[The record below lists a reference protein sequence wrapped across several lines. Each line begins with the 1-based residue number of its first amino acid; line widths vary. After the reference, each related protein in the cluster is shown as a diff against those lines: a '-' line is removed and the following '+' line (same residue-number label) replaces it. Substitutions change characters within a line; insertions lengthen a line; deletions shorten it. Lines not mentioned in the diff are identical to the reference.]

1 MFEIK
6 TLQNGI
12 KVILYEMEYVSS
24 VSIGFF
30 VKIGTVNEINYNNGI
45 SHMIEHMLF
54 RGTSKRSSFDIV
66 NSIDNIGSEINAY
79 TSKECTGIHTHV
91 LSDDVVLPIEIISDM
106 IMNSLFKSSEIEKEK
121 DIIVEEIRSYE
132 DDSEELSYD
141 LICKLI
147 YKNTPLAWPILGTIE
162 SVNLIS
168 REEII
173 KYYNEFYTKDN
184 IIISIAGK
192 FCTNEIVNLLNNT
205 IGKFENENN
214 NNLSFESKDIL
225 KAGFNFKYKNIEQIQ
240 LDFAFWG
247 PSETHELLY
256 ATYIIDNIL
265 AGSMSSRLFQK
276 LREDLGLVYSIYSQ
290 VNTYK
295 SIGDLMISISVN
307 PENIRKVANIII
319 NELEKIKTEGI
330 SEKEFINSKKYL
342 IGNIILNSESTNSYM
357 SIFAKELIL
366 ANKIKTID
374 DIVKC
379 IKNTTLDDINK
390 VIKIIFKSNIAVSAV
405 GKTDKNTIM
414 EIYNNINNLTEV

>member
-1 MFEIK
+1 MVEIK

-30 VKIGTVNEINYNNGI
+30 IKTGTVNEVNYSNGI

-54 RGTSKRSSFDIV
+54 RGTSNRSSFDIV
-66 NSIDNIGSEINAY
+66 NSIDNIGAELNAY

-91 LSDDVVLPIEIISDM
+91 LSDDVVLPIKIISDM
-106 IMNSLFKSSEIEKEK
+106 IMNSSFNSNEIEKEK
-121 DIIVEEIRSYE
+121 DIIIEEIRSYE

-147 YKNTPLAWPILGTIE
+147 YKDTPIEWPILGTIE
-162 SVNLIS
+162 SVNSIT

-173 KYYNEFYTKDN
+173 KYFNEFYTKDN

-192 FCTNEIVNLLNNT
+192 FCTNEIVDLLNNT
-205 IGKFENENN
+205 IGKFENNN
-214 NNLSFESKDIL
+214 KNDVSL
-225 KAGFNFKYKNIEQIQ
+225 KSIDMLQTGYNFKYKDIEQIQ

-247 PSETHELLY
+247 PNETHELLY

-265 AGSMSSRLFQK
+265 AGSMSSRLFQR

-295 SIGDLMISISVN
+295 LIGDLMISISVN
-307 PENIRKVANIII
+307 PENIYKVSNIITD
-319 NELEKIKTEGI
+319 ELEKIKMEGI
-330 SEKEFINSKKYL
+330 SENEFINSKKHL

-366 ANKIKTID
+366 GNKIKTVD

-379 IKNTTLDDINK
+379 IENTTLNDINK
-390 VIKIIFKSNIAVSAV
+390 VIKMIFKSNIAVSAV
-405 GKTDKNTIM
+405 GKTEKNTIM
-414 EIYNNINNLTEV
+414 GIYNNINNLTEV